1 MNRRNFLKGFL
12 ATAAVV
18 TLAPLAPIV
27 ELPVQNATFEAL
39 IATTL
44 KNYRRVIA
52 DNITMKSCV
61 WMKFKELGWIGGG
74 QDIVEPIVYLNN
86 LNG

>member
-39 IATTL
+39 VATTL
-44 KNYRRVIA
+44 KNYREVLA
-52 DNITMKSCV
+52 ANITSQTCV
-61 WMKFKELGWIGGG
+61 WIKLKELGWVGGG